1 LKKIQKNQNFFAN
14 YLHISEKSS
23 TFAIEMKA
31 YCYHNA
37 LKFNNMA
44 QSAMTIR
51 LDTRTKTQFDS
62 LCEQF
67 GMSANA
73 AINVFINAVVRSRA
87 IPFTIRVDEDPVRQR
102 ALDAFYA
109 TPRENRPEMTLDEI
123 NEEIRKARQERRERQ
138 KARV

>member
-1 LKKIQKNQNFFAN
+1 
-14 YLHISEKSS
+14 
-23 TFAIEMKA
+23 
-31 YCYHNA
+31 
-37 LKFNNMA
+37 MA
-44 QSAMTIR
+44 QAAMTIR
-51 LDTRTKTQFDS
+51 LDNRIKTQFDS

-102 ALDAFYA
+102 ALDAFYS

-123 NEEIRKARQERRERQ
+123 NQEIAAARAERKAR
-138 KARV
+138 K